1 MDTIKEKLTELKWR
15 LVGILGKAIID
26 LIFSTSKIESAGYE
40 RVALLMRSK
49 NVIAPIWHSR
59 ILIFTYLYRTW
70 NVATM
75 VSQSDDG
82 EIIARILKQQGFE
95 PVRGSTTR
103 GGARALAGLVR
114 LVKEGYTAVLIP
126 DGPQG
131 PRYKIQPGVI
141 SLAKKTG
148 VPIIPVTYSA
158 RKAFFFPSWDRFMLP
173 RPFNHC
179 HVIYGEPFFVPENA
193 DRPAEEMLRIRLEN
207 ELNRITAEADRY
219 FGHDIS

>member
-1 MDTIKEKLTELKWR
+1 MKKKLTELKWR

-26 LIFSTSKIESAGYE
+26 LIFSTSKIESAGCE
-40 RVALLMRSK
+40 RAAQHMRSR

-59 ILIFTYLYRTW
+59 ILIFGYLYKGW
-70 NVATM
+70 KVASM

-103 GGARALAGLVR
+103 GGARALAR
-114 LVKEGYTAVLIP
+114 LIRLIKDGYSVVMIP

-141 SLAKKTG
+141 ALAKKTG
-148 VPIIPVTYSA
+148 VPIIPMTYSV
-158 RKAFFFPSWDRFMLP
+158 RYAFFFPSWDRFMLP
-173 RPFNHC
+173 RPLNRC
-179 HVIYGEPFFVPENA
+179 RVIYGEPLFVPENA
-193 DRPAEEMLRIRLEN
+193 DRQTEEMLRIRLEN

-219 FGHDIS
+219 FGHETF